1 MFQAELAYF
10 IAHQDELVRQ
20 HRGKV
25 LVLQGQQVVGVY
37 ANLLTAY
44 LEAQKTYKLGTFML
58 QRCEPGP
65 EAYTITIST
74 PSVFYGMTQHLGQ

>member
-1 MFQAELAYF
+1 VQK
-10 IAHQDELVRQ
+10 

-25 LVLQGQQVVGVY
+25 LVLKDRQVVGVY
-37 ANLLTAY
+37 DTLLTAY
-44 LEAQKTYKLGTFML
+44 LEAQKTYQLGTFML

-74 PSVFYGMTQHLGQ
+74 PSVFYGMTQRVSQ

>member
-1 MFQAELAYF
+1 MQK
-10 IAHQDELVRQ
+10 

-25 LVLQGQQVVGVY
+25 LVLKDRQVVGVY
-37 ANLLTAY
+37 DTLLTAY
-44 LEAQKTYKLGTFML
+44 LEAQKTYQLGTFML

-74 PSVFYGMTQHLGQ
+74 PSVFYGMTQRVSQ